1 MRLGGGGVS
10 PSVEARNFT
19 DRGGLLPCPTWG
31 HSLATVLM
39 LGVLWSG
46 LAACMLGALSY
57 DIAYWF
63 GVRETHSQNSMII
76 ASHCNRAN
84 TKSGSVANAVRH
96 RSARGLN
103 TRARVSRSRST
114 CAFCQGDLGEI
125 GRSLIP
131 TVRIR
136 LVKAGPR
143 RHRYRAPNRSALCL
157 CSKGPVPVEATTTDP
172 AATDC

>member
-63 GVRETHSQNSMII
+63 GVRETHSKI
-76 ASHCNRAN
+76 
-84 TKSGSVANAVRH
+84 
-96 RSARGLN
+96 RGLS
-103 TRARVSRSRST
+103 RVIVIEQIKS
-114 CAFCQGDLGEI
+114 QDL
-125 GRSLIP
+125 P
-131 TVRIR
+131 QM
-136 LVKAGPR
+136 P
-143 RHRYRAPNRSALCL
+143 SAIDQH
-157 CSKGPVPVEATTTDP
+157 VV
-172 AATDC
+172 

>member
-1 MRLGGGGVS
+1 MISVCKTRGSASIWTPAVACRASDWSGRSRNGSEGASVWSELRERVAQYDSRTSDMRLGGGGVS

-63 GVRETHSQNSMII
+63 GV
-76 ASHCNRAN
+76 
-84 TKSGSVANAVRH
+84 
-96 RSARGLN
+96 
-103 TRARVSRSRST
+103 
-114 CAFCQGDLGEI
+114 
-125 GRSLIP
+125 
-131 TVRIR
+131 
-136 LVKAGPR
+136 
-143 RHRYRAPNRSALCL
+143 
-157 CSKGPVPVEATTTDP
+157 
-172 AATDC
+172 